1 MKRLQGQKYVRKKT
15 RKLRNQKLISRSH
28 AKCYSIKKQSTSFKM
43 SVPQDININEPRFP
57 QTTYMNRARHFL
69 IVTNPLV
76 SVN

>member
-1 MKRLQGQKYVRKKT
+1 
-15 RKLRNQKLISRSH
+15 
-28 AKCYSIKKQSTSFKM
+28 M

-76 SVN
+76 SDNQF